1 MENKTKHPV
10 PDYIK
15 EGLQRN
21 NPERGIKFTLS
32 HMMNDQMLLDNNLLK
47 KKKGPIERVKGL
59 TINWRCVT
67 QNCFFCATTVDCDV
81 EHTNGVHNHDTNVEA
96 FYKREGRIQLK
107 EAVSASDVPLASVVL
122 NVINST
128 TDGAYL
134 TAHGSNESMK
144 QCGRRFRKSKFP
156 DLGKQQEIK
165 DLVID
170 PLWFEVRPGSNETV
184 LLFDNGAAGQES
196 EVEGGRILVFG
207 SKVHLNF
214 LLRSLDM
221 MGDGTF
227 DMCPFIG
234 KEKFYQLY
242 TLAGFIQG
250 VPFTLL
256 RVLMQKKDAK
266 SYKILFNFMLKTAL
280 DNSWTF
286 KMIEDG
292 GSFLTDFE
300 WAPHL
305 AKNGVFSETPLIPG
319 SKAVLSKGCNFH
331 FSSGIM
337 KDSKLIYLI
346 SSL

>member
-170 PLWFEVRPGSNETV
+170 PLWFEVRPGSNDTV
-184 LLFDNGAAGQES
+184 LLFDNGAAG
-196 EVEGGRILVFG
+196 
-207 SKVHLNF
+207 
-214 LLRSLDM
+214 
-221 MGDGTF
+221 
-227 DMCPFIG
+227 
-234 KEKFYQLY
+234 
-242 TLAGFIQG
+242 
-250 VPFTLL
+250 
-256 RVLMQKKDAK
+256 
-266 SYKILFNFMLKTAL
+266 
-280 DNSWTF
+280 
-286 KMIEDG
+286 
-292 GSFLTDFE
+292 
-300 WAPHL
+300 
-305 AKNGVFSETPLIPG
+305 
-319 SKAVLSKGCNFH
+319 
-331 FSSGIM
+331 
-337 KDSKLIYLI
+337 
-346 SSL
+346 